1 MKKSVFLLV
10 GIFAQSF
17 SFNAF
22 ATGCSDGCSDPY
34 KSHNFYLGTS
44 LGVGFFNHK
53 QSDQFTSN
61 TPFNYNLRQNK
72 SQTSNYNLNC
82 GGLIGYLYKINN
94 FGVGGDLDWQ
104 KTNLEKK
111 IYDKFDEAGVQKFDV
126 HNNLK
131 INNKFGIS
139 LKFGMLSNDFFSYL
153 LIGTSHTKVNF
164 NSLAYGSVG
173 GNSDSSETY
182 SFSKKLNGLKLGL
195 GVQKKINPNW
205 ALGLELATEKFGKI
219 NYHFIFDKDPAG
231 SNSQQHSTIRKL
243 NIYSANL
250 RLMYIF

>member
-10 GIFAQSF
+10 GILAQSF
-17 SFNAF
+17 LFDAF
-22 ATGCSDGCSDPY
+22 ANNCSNPY

-61 TPFNYNLRQNK
+61 TPFKHNLRQNK
-72 SQTSNYNLNC
+72 SQISNYNLM
-82 GGLIGYLYKINN
+82 GSGLIGYLYKINN
-94 FGVGGDLDWQ
+94 FGVGCDLDWQ

-111 IYDKFDEAGVQKFDV
+111 TSDKFDEAGVQNFDV

-131 INNKFGIS
+131 INNKFSIS
-139 LKFGMLSNDFFSYL
+139 LKFGMFSNIFFSYL
-153 LIGTSHTKVNF
+153 LIGASHAKINF

-173 GNSDSSETY
+173 GNPNSSETY

-195 GVQKKINPNW
+195 GVQKKINQNW

-231 SNSQQHSTIRKL
+231 SNSQQHSTIRNL